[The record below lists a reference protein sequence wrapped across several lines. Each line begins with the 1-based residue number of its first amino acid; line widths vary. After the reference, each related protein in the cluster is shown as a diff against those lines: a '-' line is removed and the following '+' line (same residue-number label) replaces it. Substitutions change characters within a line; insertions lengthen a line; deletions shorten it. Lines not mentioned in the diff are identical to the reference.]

1 MFLGLK
7 IELYYFNGEFST
19 WTQYNFEPQEDKLE
33 NYSIISD
40 DLNLT
45 LTEKISIT
53 KGAQWNHTN
62 IVTSFI
68 RLLLLLFLVFIIFL
82 PTEYNFNLDNVCVN
96 IMIITLLCS
105 FLFFFRLSL
114 VYKKIFIFFN
124 LVNNAI
130 NVMLRESL

>member
-62 IVTSFI
+62 IVTPFI
-68 RLLLLLFLVFIIFL
+68 RLLLLFILVFIIFL
-82 PTEYNFNLDNVCVN
+82 PTKYNFNLGN
-96 IMIITLLCS
+96 IYLNIINNNLIPWCLFS
-105 FLFFFRLSL
+105 FGLSLFF
-114 VYKKIFIFFN
+114 KKIFKFFN